1 MKLIHHFRAGAKQVY
16 YFSEFTASLNQDEDG
31 VCITDSRK
39 RPDIRLMEQQN
50 FDEANRVKMQL
61 EEKQRGRRRI
71 REQEAQAAK
80 EAGKVYEGYRPTWFE
95 FINDEY
101 SDHGIF
107 VYKGGYWEAKV
118 KLNWS
123 NCPVIYLDNPP

>member
-1 MKLIHHFRAGAKQVY
+1 MKLIHHFRAGAKQMY

-80 EAGKVYEGYRPTWFE
+80 EAGKFMRGIDQHGLNLSTTSIPIMESL
-95 FINDEY
+95 FIKEDI
-101 SDHGIF
+101 G
-107 VYKGGYWEAKV
+107 K
-118 KLNWS
+118 
-123 NCPVIYLDNPP
+123 PR